1 MINNLYY
8 YSYLVYSKLRGF
20 INYNIP
26 TNFEVSMDEVYPNIF
41 IGNLACIYNTETL
54 DKHGIKNIIT
64 AVSGITPP
72 YPEKYNYLNLNLI
85 DSYQEEIINKFNES
99 NKFIEESIK
108 NNEKILV
115 HCICGVSRSSTL
127 VIAYLLSKK
136 IGTVDNIKNM
146 LKEKRDI
153 VNPIDTFIDQLEL
166 YNAQLNPIEMIN
178 N

>member
-1 MINNLYY
+1 M
-8 YSYLVYSKLRGF
+8 
-20 INYNIP
+20 
-26 TNFEVSMDEVYPNIF
+26 
-41 IGNLACIYNTETL
+41 
-54 DKHGIKNIIT
+54 
-64 AVSGITPP
+64 
-72 YPEKYNYLNLNLI
+72 
-85 DSYQEEIINKFNES
+85 
-99 NKFIEESIK
+99 
-108 NNEKILV
+108 
-115 HCICGVSRSSTL
+115 SRSSTL